1 MNDITAQS
9 VLTFWF
15 DDIPRA
21 RWFSS
26 DAAFDA
32 KIRRRF
38 AKAIEA
44 EARRADPDGHPWE
57 DTADGAL
64 ALILLFDQLT
74 RNTWRGSG
82 KAFEFDHLAHAA
94 AFRLVDSGLDWTIAP
109 QRRSFVYM
117 PFMHSEDIEDQD
129 LCVALCAERLP
140 DDDNT
145 LEHAR
150 KHREV
155 IREFGRFPFRN
166 AALGRESTPAEREY
180 LESGGYAPGAKHPA
194 KSSTAAGKTGT
205 PVSEQSSN
213 DN

>member
-1 MNDITAQS
+1 MTTITPQS
-9 VLTFWF
+9 VLQFWF
-15 DDIPRA
+15 EEIPRE
-21 RWFSS
+21 RWFVS
-26 DAAFDA
+26 DAKFDA

-38 AKAIEA
+38 AKAIED

-64 ALILLFDQLT
+64 ALIILFDQLT
-74 RNTWRGSG
+74 RNTWRCSG
-82 KAFEFDHLAHAA
+82 KAFDFDHLAHAA

-109 QRRSFVYM
+109 ERRSFAYM

-140 DDDNT
+140 EADNT
-145 LEHAR
+145 VEHAK

-155 IREFGRFPFRN
+155 IERFGRFPYRN
-166 AALGRESTPAEREY
+166 TALGRSSTPEEITY
-180 LESGGYAPGAKHPA
+180 LGNGGYAPGAKRPA
-194 KSSTAAGKTGT
+194 KSSGTAGSSRT
-205 PVSEQSSN
+205 PVSERSTN